1 MELSEFCLSF
11 TPSAL
16 LFPLLLSCREV
27 WLLCWLS
34 MSFLAFLMLF
44 NIACWCLVS
53 SLSRA

>member
-1 MELSEFCLSF
+1 MELSEFRLSF

-16 LFPLLLSCREV
+16 LSPLLLSCREV